1 MGSLMLDEKTRS
13 ELRKEGIKINKN
25 VIFGDRINL
34 ECETPISLDGS
45 IAMRGKIGAY
55 TYIRNDCRLSPGTA
69 SIGRYCSI
77 APDVRIGDG
86 DHPIDWFST
95 HPFQWGATHL
105 LPKERQEEL
114 RRDIPLKRKIKIG
127 HDVWIGSSAIITRG
141 VHIGNGAIIAA
152 GAVVTKDVP
161 PYAIVGGIPAKI
173 IKFRFPDEIIERFR
187 TLKWWQYDLPK
198 VTGLDFSDVKSCL
211 DKLEH
216 MKSESIL
223 PVLSTSIITITKE
236 GILRTQS

>member
-1 MGSLMLDEKTRS
+1 MLDEEIRS
-13 ELRKEGIKINKN
+13 ELRKSGIKMSKN
-25 VIFGDRINL
+25 IVFGNRINL

-69 SIGRYCSI
+69 AIGRYCSI
-77 APDVRIGDG
+77 APDVKIGDG
-86 DHPIDWFST
+86 DHPINWFST

-105 LPKERQEEL
+105 VSKERQLEL
-114 RRDIPLKRKIKIG
+114 HRDIPVKRKIKIG

-161 PYAIVGGIPAKI
+161 PYAIVGGVPAKI
-173 IKFRFPDEIIERFR
+173 IKFRFPDEIIERFGKLR
-187 TLKWWQYDLPK
+187 WWQYDLPK
-198 VTGLDFSDVKSCL
+198 VTNLDFSNVNLCL
-211 DKLEH
+211 DKLEY
-216 MKSESIL
+216 MKSESTLPIL
-223 PVLSTSIITITKE
+223 TPSIITITKE
-236 GILRTQS
+236 GILKKTLTK

>member
-1 MGSLMLDEKTRS
+1 MLDEKIRA
-13 ELRKEGIKINKN
+13 ELRKDGIKVSKTINL
-25 VIFGDRINL
+25 GDRINL

-55 TYIRNDCRLSPGTA
+55 TYIRNDCRLSPGTS

-77 APDVRIGDG
+77 APDVTIGDG

-95 HPFQWGATHL
+95 HPFQWGETHL

-114 RRDIPLKRKIKIG
+114 RREIPVKRKIKIG
-127 HDVWIGSSAIITRG
+127 HDVWIGSSAIVTRG

-161 PYAIVGGIPAKI
+161 PYAIVGGVPAKI
-173 IKFRFPDEIIERFR
+173 IKFRFSDEIIERFR
-187 TLKWWQYDLPK
+187 KLRWWQYDLPQVK
-198 VTGLDFSDVKSCL
+198 DLDFSNVNICL
-211 DKLEH
+211 DKLEK

-223 PVLSTSIITITKE
+223 PVLTTSIIVITKE
-236 GILRTQS
+236 GIIRK